1 MSNNQDVI
9 DNSENIENLC
19 APLETNE
26 EQVLIETGNKNVD
39 DVVNTIITNVEN
51 SSNDKNSTNDK
62 NSGNK
67 QNDIENVIQAPEK
80 PVQRVIV
87 DLAKLNNPAEIDKI
101 YESLEKYC
109 NLKRQT
115 HWMCAR
121 HYACMD
127 KYFSVPSIVLSSLSG
142 IGSFLASI
150 AYFEEY
156 STVFTVSVGVM
167 ASVTTLF
174 QSFSNAFEYST
185 RAEAHQNATEAFDQ
199 IITKLKFERLNPVKE
214 ADPGDFIDGIEKQI
228 VETKQRCKYIVP
240 DWIEGQ
246 YSDTKFKNLKNN
258 KTKDIYKAMINLK
271 SEKYLE
277 LMRNKK
283 FSELNLE
290 HIDEELGFKKL
301 NEKECCED
309 DTCCCV

>member
-1 MSNNQDVI
+1 MSNNLDVVE
-9 DNSENIENLC
+9 NSENNDNIENLC
-19 APLETNE
+19 APIETNE

-39 DVVNTIITNVEN
+39 EVVNTVITNVEN
-51 SSNDKNSTNDK
+51 SNNEIKSID
-62 NSGNK
+62 
-67 QNDIENVIQAPEK
+67 NDIENNISENNG
-80 PVQRVIV
+80 QRVIV
-87 DLAKLNNPAEIDKI
+87 DLAKLNNPEEIDKI

-121 HYACMD
+121 HYSCMD

-214 ADPGDFIDGIEKQI
+214 ADPGEFIDGIEKQI

-277 LMRNKK
+277 LMKNKE

-290 HIDEELGFKKL
+290 NIDEELGFKKL

-309 DTCCCV
+309 NTCCCV

>member
-1 MSNNQDVI
+1 MSDNQDVI
-9 DNSENIENLC
+9 DNSDNIENLC
-19 APLETNE
+19 APLENNE
-26 EQVLIETGNKNVD
+26 EEKVLIETGNENVD
-39 DVVNTIITNVEN
+39 NVVNTIITNVEN
-51 SSNDKNSTNDK
+51 SDNDENKDNDTE
-62 NSGNK
+62 
-67 QNDIENVIQAPEK
+67 NDIKEPENKEGH
-80 PVQRVIV
+80 RVIV
-87 DLAKLNNPAEIDKI
+87 DLAKLNNPEEIDKI

-214 ADPGDFIDGIEKQI
+214 ADPGEFIDGIEKQI

-240 DWIEGQ
+240 DWIEAQ

-277 LMRNKK
+277 LMRSKK

-309 DTCCCV
+309 NTCCCV

>member
-1 MSNNQDVI
+1 MSNDSDVI
-9 DNSENIENLC
+9 DNSENNENENIENLC

-39 DVVNTIITNVEN
+39 EVVNTIITNVEN
-51 SSNDKNSTNDK
+51 SGNNNE
-62 NSGNK
+62 NNNESG
-67 QNDIENVIQAPEK
+67 DIENDIQALHNNEH
-80 PVQRVIV
+80 RVIV
-87 DLAKLNNPAEIDKI
+87 DLAKLNNPEEIDKI

-199 IITKLKFERLNPVKE
+199 IITKLKFERLNPVKDAE
-214 ADPGDFIDGIEKQI
+214 PGEFIDGIEKQI

-277 LMRNKK
+277 IMRNKK
-283 FSELNLE
+283 FNELNLD

-301 NEKECCED
+301 NEKEFCED
-309 DTCCCV
+309 NTCCCV

>member
-1 MSNNQDVI
+1 MSNNKDII

-19 APLETNE
+19 APLDTNE
-26 EQVLIETGNKNVD
+26 EQNVLIESGNKNVD

-51 SSNDKNSTNDK
+51 STNNENSD
-62 NSGNK
+62 NSEN
-67 QNDIENVIQAPEK
+67 QNNDIENIIQAPEK
-80 PVQRVIV
+80 TGQRVIV
-87 DLAKLNNPAEIDKI
+87 DLAKLNNPEEIDKI

-199 IITKLKFERLNPVKE
+199 IITKLKFERLN
-214 ADPGDFIDGIEKQI
+214 Q
-228 VETKQRCKYIVP
+228 
-240 DWIEGQ
+240 
-246 YSDTKFKNLKNN
+246 
-258 KTKDIYKAMINLK
+258 
-271 SEKYLE
+271 
-277 LMRNKK
+277 
-283 FSELNLE
+283 
-290 HIDEELGFKKL
+290 
-301 NEKECCED
+301 
-309 DTCCCV
+309 

>member
-1 MSNNQDVI
+1 MSNNLDVVE
-9 DNSENIENLC
+9 NSENNDNIENLC
-19 APLETNE
+19 APIETNE

-39 DVVNTIITNVEN
+39 EVVNTVITNVEN
-51 SSNDKNSTNDK
+51 SNNEIKSID
-62 NSGNK
+62 
-67 QNDIENVIQAPEK
+67 NDIENNISENNG
-80 PVQRVIV
+80 QRVIV
-87 DLAKLNNPAEIDKI
+87 DLAKLNNPEEIDKI

-121 HYACMD
+121 HYSCMD

-214 ADPGDFIDGIEKQI
+214 ADPGEFIDGIEKQI

-277 LMRNKK
+277 LMRNKE

-290 HIDEELGFKKL
+290 NIDEELGFKKL

-309 DTCCCV
+309 NTCCCV

>member
-1 MSNNQDVI
+1 MSNNSDVI

-19 APLETNE
+19 APLEDNE

-39 DVVNTIITNVEN
+39 EVVNTIITNVEN
-51 SSNDKNSTNDK
+51 SENNNNEIKTIE
-62 NSGNK
+62 
-67 QNDIENVIQAPEK
+67 NDIENNG
-80 PVQRVIV
+80 QRVIV
-87 DLAKLNNPAEIDKI
+87 DLAKLNNPEEIDKI

-121 HYACMD
+121 HFACMD

-185 RAEAHQNATEAFDQ
+185 KAEAHQNATEAFDQ

-214 ADPGDFIDGIEKQI
+214 ADPGEFIDSIEKQI

-277 LMRNKK
+277 LMKNKE
-283 FSELNLE
+283 FNELNLE
-290 HIDEELGFKKL
+290 NIDEELGFKKL

-309 DTCCCV
+309 NTCCCV

>member
-1 MSNNQDVI
+1 MSNNSDVI

-19 APLETNE
+19 AHLENNE

-39 DVVNTIITNVEN
+39 EVVNTIITNVEN
-51 SSNDKNSTNDK
+51 SESNNQNND
-62 NSGNK
+62 
-67 QNDIENVIQAPEK
+67 ENIIINNTEN
-80 PVQRVIV
+80 RVIV
-87 DLAKLNNPAEIDKI
+87 DLDKLNNPEEIDKI

-121 HYACMD
+121 HFACMD

-185 RAEAHQNATEAFDQ
+185 KAEAHQNATEAFDQ

-214 ADPGDFIDGIEKQI
+214 ADPGEFIDGIEKQI

-240 DWIEGQ
+240 DWVEGQ

-277 LMRNKK
+277 LMKNKE

-290 HIDEELGFKKL
+290 NIDDELGFKKL
-301 NEKECCED
+301 NEKEFCED
-309 DTCCCV
+309 NTCCCV

>member
-1 MSNNQDVI
+1 MSDNQDVI
-9 DNSENIENLC
+9 NNSDNIENLC

-26 EQVLIETGNKNVD
+26 EEKVLIETGNENVD
-39 DVVNTIITNVEN
+39 NVVNTIITNVEN
-51 SSNDKNSTNDK
+51 SGNQENNE
-62 NSGNK
+62 NSG
-67 QNDIENVIQAPEK
+67 NDIENIIQAPDK

-87 DLAKLNNPAEIDKI
+87 DLAKLNNPEEIDKI

-301 NEKECCED
+301 NEKECCDD

>member
-51 SSNDKNSTNDK
+51 ISNNENSE
-62 NSGNK
+62 NSENK
-67 QNDIENVIQAPEK
+67 ENDIENVIQAPEK

-87 DLAKLNNPAEIDKI
+87 DLAKLNNPEEIDKI

-246 YSDTKFKNLKNN
+246 YSDTKFKN
-258 KTKDIYKAMINLK
+258 
-271 SEKYLE
+271 
-277 LMRNKK
+277 
-283 FSELNLE
+283 
-290 HIDEELGFKKL
+290 
-301 NEKECCED
+301 
-309 DTCCCV
+309 